1 MGVRAG
7 CRCRLA
13 VQVGWVRGCVC
24 GITCFQKHGSAER
37 FTKIVTTA
45 GDEQVPPLRLPPRT
59 PSDTC
64 PPGAWSR
71 ASLVTTQGT
80 GEVLNRPQVRRP
92 QLSKDRADS
101 ALWVYTR
108 SPTAG
113 AVTVLLRTTRAASA
127 GGTGHR
133 LSLHFGFSNSLHGLS
148 DGVTPPDTC
157 GHRRLAGPARE
168 RGRGGRP
175 PDRARDAGRRTHRC
189 PRARPLLH
197 LPVSRRHRKLRP
209 SAPGS

>member
-1 MGVRAG
+1 MHRKSDGPPRAPHGDVLRGFSPRFLLGWGWGGVQVGVGVGVRAG

-101 ALWVYTR
+101 ALRVYTR

-113 AVTVLLRTTRAASA
+113 AVTVLLRTP
-127 GGTGHR
+127 GCVHR
-133 LSLHFGFSNSLHGLS
+133 GN
-148 DGVTPPDTC
+148 
-157 GHRRLAGPARE
+157 
-168 RGRGGRP
+168 RP
-175 PDRARDAGRRTHRC
+175 P
-189 PRARPLLH
+189 PL
-197 LPVSRRHRKLRP
+197 
-209 SAPGS
+209 SAFRLQ